1 MHSDEKRNPNNMA
14 FNKMAPSGHSLTANV
29 NKNFVARK
37 GSSVLSEFGDD
48 GATDET
54 KRCE

>member
-1 MHSDEKRNPNNMA
+1 MA